1 MMCWFPHSG
10 GEMYKNVGD
19 RQKAKRRY
27 VTGVYGGMF
36 ASAANLIATVLFGL
50 IQLFIGTQE

>member
-1 MMCWFPHSG
+1 MCWFPHSA
-10 GEMYKNVGD
+10 GELYKNVGD

-27 VTGVYGGMF
+27 FTGVYGGMF
-36 ASAANLIATVLFGL
+36 ASAANLIAAVLFGL